1 MSTIDFTQRESE
13 KKQRSN
19 IAMSGICLLRSI
31 RHMALA
37 IADLAVWCHE
47 RIIKRY
53 PLIVV
58 TVVIIASVL
67 VSMVQI
73 GKARAERDKLSH
85 ELYVMK
91 QKTEQ
96 TENIKICKN
105 NGNKQE

>member
-1 MSTIDFTQRESE
+1 MGTLTFTNNQNFMNTIDFTE
-13 KKQRSN
+13 KEEKQRSN

-47 RIIKRY
+47 RVIKRY

-73 GKARAERDKLSH
+73 GKARAERDSLAEKLYAANQRI
-85 ELYVMK
+85 E
-91 QKTEQ
+91 
-96 TENIKICKN
+96 KI
-105 NGNKQE
+105 GG

>member
-1 MSTIDFTQRESE
+1 MSTIDFTQKEE
-13 KKQRSN
+13 KQRSN

-31 RHMALA
+31 RHLAMA

-47 RIIKRY
+47 RVIKRY

-73 GKARAERDKLSH
+73 GKARAERDSLAEK
-85 ELYVMK
+85 LYVMA
-91 QKTEQ
+91 QKTEN
-96 TENIKICKN
+96 TRR
-105 NGNKQE
+105 

>member
-47 RIIKRY
+47 RVIKRY
-53 PLIVV
+53 PV

-67 VSMVQI
+67 MSMVQI

-96 TENIKICKN
+96 LENIKYR
-105 NGNKQE
+105 

>member
-1 MSTIDFTQRESE
+1 MNTIDFTE
-13 KKQRSN
+13 KEEKQRSN

-31 RHMALA
+31 RHLALA

-47 RIIKRY
+47 RVIKRY

-73 GKARAERDKLSH
+73 GKARAERDSLAEK
-85 ELYVMK
+85 LYVMAL
-91 QKTEQ
+91 KTE
-96 TENIKICKN
+96 NARR
-105 NGNKQE
+105 

>member
-1 MSTIDFTQRESE
+1 MSMIDFTE
-13 KKQRSN
+13 KEEKQRSN

-31 RHMALA
+31 RHLALA

-47 RIIKRY
+47 RVIKRY

-73 GKARAERDKLSH
+73 GKARAERDSLAEK
-85 ELYVMK
+85 LYVMT
-91 QKTEQ
+91 QKS
-96 TENIKICKN
+96 ENTRR
-105 NGNKQE
+105 